1 MTSPQPPT
9 TPAGRYGDATPT
21 GRRPLGRGAKV
32 AIGAALAAA
41 VAMTAWF
48 AFSQQQAH
56 PVDYD
61 EVGFHVND
69 AESVD
74 VTFQVHM
81 PAGTTAVCTIEALS
95 PSFAQVGTLDVEVG
109 PSQDLTSVYEVT
121 VGTSQEATSGV
132 VAGCEPTS

>member
-9 TPAGRYGDATPT
+9 TPAGRYGDAQPV

-41 VAMTAWF
+41 VAGVAWF
-48 AFSQQQAH
+48 TFSQQQAN
-56 PVDYD
+56 PVSYD

-81 PAGTTAVCTIEALS
+81 PPGMTAVCTIEALA
-95 PSFAQVGTLDVEVG
+95 PSYAQVGTLDVEVG
-109 PSQDLTSVYEVT
+109 PSPDRTSVYEVT
-121 VGTSQEATSGV
+121 IGTSQLATSGV
-132 VAGCEPTS
+132 VAGCDPTN